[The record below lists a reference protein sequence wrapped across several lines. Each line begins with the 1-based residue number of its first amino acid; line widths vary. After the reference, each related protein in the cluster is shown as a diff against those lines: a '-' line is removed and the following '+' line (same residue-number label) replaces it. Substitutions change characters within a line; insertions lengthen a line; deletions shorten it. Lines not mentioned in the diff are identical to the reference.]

1 MLDQYLDNTNEIIRL
16 YDETNTYNIDNSIV
30 LLLEKERRRAMNN
43 KNMIIDYKD
52 KLVDLFNNLE
62 VIEQKVNKKIKDI
75 DVTILSTDK

>member
-1 MLDQYLDNTNEIIRL
+1 
-16 YDETNTYNIDNSIV
+16 
-30 LLLEKERRRAMNN
+30 MNN